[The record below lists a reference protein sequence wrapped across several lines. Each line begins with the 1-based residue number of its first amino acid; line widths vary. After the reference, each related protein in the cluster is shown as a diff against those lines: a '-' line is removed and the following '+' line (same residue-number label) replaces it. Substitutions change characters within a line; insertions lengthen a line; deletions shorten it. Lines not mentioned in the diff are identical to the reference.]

1 MAAADVMG
9 VSDTR
14 LLSTEVL
21 MLWILAVTTP
31 FASVPMELT
40 YFEPEP
46 ALTSQPQLLAPG
58 AELPDW

>member
-1 MAAADVMG
+1 MG

-31 FASVPMELT
+31 FASV
-40 YFEPEP
+40 
-46 ALTSQPQLLAPG
+46 
-58 AELPDW
+58 